1 MASKSIRIGSM
12 RNYHVYDDGP
22 YFEAMEI
29 EQPIKCTGAPTES
42 YHLATLENVSNSE
55 AASAAYTEYIVN
67 SIITHNGEVVVHLGE
82 VVVG

>member
-12 RNYHVYDDGP
+12 LNCHVYDDGT
-22 YFEAMEI
+22 YSEAMEI
-29 EQPIKCTGAPTES
+29 EQPIKCTGTPIAS
-42 YHLATLENVSNSE
+42 YHLATLGDVSSSE
-55 AASAAYTEYIVN
+55 AASATYTEYIVN